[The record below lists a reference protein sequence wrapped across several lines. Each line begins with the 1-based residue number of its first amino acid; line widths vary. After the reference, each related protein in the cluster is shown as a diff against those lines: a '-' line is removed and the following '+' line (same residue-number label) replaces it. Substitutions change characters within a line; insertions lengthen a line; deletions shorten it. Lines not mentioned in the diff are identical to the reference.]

1 MANRRE
7 IQFTIDDNGEV
18 SIQVLGVKG
27 AECERITREI
37 ELALGVVQQRTHT
50 SEFYSQAETVQSVG
64 SGEGDNADGDS

>member
-1 MANRRE
+1 MATRRE

-37 ELALGVVQQRTHT
+37 ELALGVVGARQHT
-50 SEFYSQAETVQSVG
+50 SEYYQVAETGQTVG
-64 SGEGDNADGDS
+64 TGGEGEAQ